1 MNKQMQIIR
10 EVNIE
15 AELFYE
21 ESVKLGMHAAN
32 VLTKGHRSQMTGLEN
47 IADTALKSADIFDYI
62 KRQTARFADW
72 KQGDQKSGEPD
83 TPFGLR
89 LKKSLEDL
97 KKQQNDLCSAQR
109 LNIGNETPADK
120 HLRQQVYI
128 LLIRQFV
135 HQMVVHYEFHL
146 NFPNGVVEGSK
157 SRNAHA

>member
-15 AELFYE
+15 AEAFYE

-47 IADTALKSADIFDYI
+47 IADTALKTADIFDYI
-62 KRQTARFADW
+62 KRQTARFTDW
-72 KQGDQKSGEPD
+72 QQGDQKSGQPD

-89 LKKSLEDL
+89 LKKALEDL
-97 KKQQNDLCSAQR
+97 KGRRDDLCNTQC
-109 LNIGNETPADK
+109 LNIGDETPSNR
-120 HLRQQVYI
+120 HLRQQVYL
-128 LLIRQFV
+128 LLIRQFI

-146 NFPNGVVEGSK
+146 NFPNGAEGSK